1 MLHDTS
7 KFKHPKSKAKEC
19 LLIWGQWRKLEGGDG
34 GGCPGIL
41 HPARVE
47 ELKRSQNYQKIV
59 GKFRNNYNLLQ
70 IYLQS

>member
-1 MLHDTS
+1 MSAYLG
-7 KFKHPKSKAKEC
+7 PMA
-19 LLIWGQWRKLEGGDG
+19 KLEGGDG